1 MSLRQPSLAA
11 PVAILAAVL
20 QLATVAAAAPLV
32 IAHRG
37 ASGYL
42 PEHTLAAKTLAH
54 AQGADYIESDVV
66 MTRDGVAIVFH
77 DLYLDAMT
85 DVAARF
91 PGRARADGR
100 HYVVDFDYAEIR
112 MLAVHE
118 RVRLDNGR
126 PRYPRRFPSDAG
138 LFRIHSLADE
148 LALIRGLNRSSHRA
162 TGVYVEIKAPQW
174 HARHGLDIA
183 AAVVAELDR
192 HGYRDALDRAF
203 IQCFDAPTLQA
214 LATATRLPLIQLIG
228 ENDWW
233 SDSRTDY
240 ERMRTP
246 AGLRE
251 VARYAAGIGPWYRQV
266 LLGKTA
272 TGAPRYATLVADARA
287 AGLRVH
293 PYTLRADAL
302 PDFID
307 DFDELLG
314 YLLRD
319 QRVDGVFT
327 DHPDR
332 VRAFIDAR

>member
-1 MSLRQPSLAA
+1 MLNPVGRYLARLA
-11 PVAILAAVL
+11 WLALLALPAIE
-20 QLATVAAAAPLV
+20 AAAAPLV

-37 ASGYL
+37 ASAYL
-42 PEHTLAAKTLAH
+42 PEHTLAAKALAH
-54 AQGADYIESDVV
+54 AQGADYLESDVV
-66 MTRDGVAIVFH
+66 LTRDGVAIVFH
-77 DLYLDAMT
+77 DLFLDATT
-85 DVAARF
+85 DVAARY

-112 MLAVHE
+112 TLVVHE
-118 RVRLDNGR
+118 RLRLDNR
-126 PRYPRRFPSDAG
+126 QPRYPRRFPSNAG

-148 LALIRGLNRSSHRA
+148 LALIRGLNRTTNRA
-162 TGVYVEIKAPQW
+162 TGVYVEIKAPRW
-174 HARHGLDIA
+174 HARHGHDVA

-203 IQCFDAPTLQA
+203 IQCFDAPTLRE
-214 LATATRLPLIQLIG
+214 LAGMTRLPLIQLIG
-228 ENDWW
+228 EDDWW
-233 SDSRTDY
+233 PDSRTDY

-251 VARYAAGIGPWYRQV
+251 VATYAAGIGPWYRQI

-272 TGAPRYATLVADARA
+272 AGAPRYSRLVADAHA

-293 PYTLRADAL
+293 PFTLRADAL
-302 PDFID
+302 PGFVA

-314 YLLRD
+314 YLLRE
-319 QRVDGVFT
+319 QRVDGVIT

-332 VRAFIDAR
+332 VRAFVDAK